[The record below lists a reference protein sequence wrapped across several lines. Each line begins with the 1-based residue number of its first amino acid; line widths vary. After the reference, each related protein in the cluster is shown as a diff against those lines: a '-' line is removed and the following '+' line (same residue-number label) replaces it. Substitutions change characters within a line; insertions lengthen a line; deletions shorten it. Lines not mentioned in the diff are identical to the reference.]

1 MSFVLTST
9 TGLVLRKMQPH
20 PKALEIESKS
30 EVEVIGCKRWRALRL
45 DSYALGSGP
54 GFFFF
59 FFCCTVVNLQANLCV
74 SVPLFYLPAVEKG
87 SLGDPWGPATS
98 MLSVLHLHL
107 ILRIADRRPFM
118 GVRTGL
124 PRVSCWSP
132 VLICRASS
140 RKRGGWADSVK
151 KATHCLCQHLLG
163 QQALR
168 LPT

>member
-1 MSFVLTST
+1 MVSFVLTST

-30 EVEVIGCKRWRALRL
+30 EAEVVGCKRRRALRL
-45 DSYALGSGP
+45 DSHTPGSGP
-54 GFFFF
+54 GFFF
-59 FFCCTVVNLQANLCV
+59 CCAVVNLQANLCV
-74 SVPLFYLPAVEKG
+74 SAPLFYLPAVEKG

-107 ILRIADRRPFM
+107 ILRIADRRPFR
-118 GVRTGL
+118 GVKTDL

-132 VLICRASS
+132 VLICRASNG
-140 RKRGGWADSVK
+140 KRGGWADSVK

-168 LPT
+168 LRT